1 MILLDTHVLVHYANS
16 DRKLGK
22 RARSEID
29 HALGHDELFVSALTF
44 WEIAMLIA
52 KQRLHLETTVAG
64 FRAAAL
70 RQGIQEGS
78 RNHPDDRRRCPAAVA
93 DARLPHARCD
103 GVATTDPPA
112 IGSLVRTGWSSSRRR
127 PRAAGA
133 GSWCARRPGEP
144 PARSGRGR
152 RRSPRRRGRCRRRS
166 CRCCRASAHRC

>member
-70 RQGIQEGS
+70 RQGIQEIPVDGEIAIAAGEL
-78 RNHPDDRRRCPAAVA
+78 PAA
-93 DARLPHARCD
+93 H
-103 GVATTDPPA
+103 GDPVDRM
-112 IGSLVRTGWSSSRRR
+112 LVRGITLMTADDVLLQWQM
-127 PRAAGA
+127 
-133 GSWCARRPGEP
+133 
-144 PARSGRGR
+144 RGYR
-152 RRSPRRRGRCRRRS
+152 TQD
-166 CRCCRASAHRC
+166 ATE